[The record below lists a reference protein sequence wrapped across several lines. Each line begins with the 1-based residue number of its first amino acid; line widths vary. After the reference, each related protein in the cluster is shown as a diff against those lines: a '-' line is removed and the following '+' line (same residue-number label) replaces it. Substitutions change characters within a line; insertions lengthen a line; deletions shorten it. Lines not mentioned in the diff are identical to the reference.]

1 MKPCAYAS
9 GCHWEASLAKLNATF
24 CYHTPESVRIYRW
37 YPGDTEH
44 HVFLQKRSPFQ
55 TSFHPNTQSTIC
67 GLLVSFTLIPTNCSQ
82 QEAKLVFW
90 VLSQLDNPTS
100 GASEINERQVQLRG
114 CNKEPMQLVSTNAS
128 LCTPDNSIN
137 IQQGEF
143 NRQKTQM
150 HSRDLSQDSDF
161 SERWLQWLSTCLRQG
176 KSLKNKLKQKHALC
190 PIPST

>member
-1 MKPCAYAS
+1 MKPRAYAS
-9 GCHWEASLAKLNATF
+9 GFHWEASLAKLNATV

-128 LCTPDNSIN
+128 LHQTTASIFSKENSIDRRLRCTPEICPK
-137 IQQGEF
+137 IQTSQ
-143 NRQKTQM
+143 
-150 HSRDLSQDSDF
+150 RDDCSDF
-161 SERWLQWLSTCLRQG
+161 
-176 KSLKNKLKQKHALC
+176 
-190 PIPST
+190 PPV